1 MSASP
6 FKTYE
11 EFSTATENI
20 ASFSHVP
27 AFNYIMCAIGLG
39 LTIWFVVTSFTIK
52 H

>member
-1 MSASP
+1 MTASP

-20 ASFSHVP
+20 ASFSQFP
-27 AFNYIMCAIGLG
+27 AFNYILCAIGLV
-39 LTIWFVVTSFTIK
+39 LTIWFVVASFTIK